1 MGRATLRGF
10 WSTCVFLAMTTAAQA
25 AATDVVLYSSDAVKT
40 AGNWARVAEK
50 TGAGGQALSSADKG
64 WSSTD
69 AALASPVDYI
79 DFTFNAPAS
88 TPHRVWVRMA
98 KQALWPRSTV
108 AR

>member
-50 TGAGGQALSSADKG
+50 TAASGQ
-64 WSSTD
+64 
-69 AALASPVDYI
+69 
-79 DFTFNAPAS
+79 
-88 TPHRVWVRMA
+88 
-98 KQALWPRSTV
+98 
-108 AR
+108 